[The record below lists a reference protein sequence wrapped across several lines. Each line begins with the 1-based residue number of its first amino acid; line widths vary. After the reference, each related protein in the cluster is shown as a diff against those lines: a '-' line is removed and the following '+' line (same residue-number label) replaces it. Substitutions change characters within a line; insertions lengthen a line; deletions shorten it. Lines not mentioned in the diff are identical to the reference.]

1 MFGLFHGANDRWPRW
16 GPRSSPKQVC
26 GLGKPLR
33 QTGSLDPRFDRS
45 SAHSAPSSR
54 HQRAGQLVTGG
65 CRQTATRVIVAH
77 ASRAI
82 SLFMPTETTRRFDR
96 LKLAEIDITDR
107 LQRFAEERCLAS
119 SPARLPARRH
129 TRPAGPRARRWC
141 RASAG
146 TTAMVGWTKVRITGV
161 PAARGGELGVRR
173 PSWVYHPSID
183 GEGVPLRSVYVT
195 KRRLGGDRIGG

>member
-1 MFGLFHGANDRWPRW
+1 MGSAIQSQTSLRPRKAVAAD
-16 GPRSSPKQVC
+16 GFS
-26 GLGKPLR
+26 
-33 QTGSLDPRFDRS
+33 GSWFDRS

-82 SLFMPTETTRRFDR
+82 SLFNPDRNHAAVRSPEARRDR
-96 LKLAEIDITDR
+96 HYRSPATIRESAVLQVRRQGFQPGDILG
-107 LQRFAEERCLAS
+107 LQVHEHGDGVVPA
-119 SPARLPARRH
+119 PARL
-129 TRPAGPRARRWC
+129 RW
-141 RASAG
+141 SAG
-146 TTAMVGWTKVRITGV
+146 RVRITGV